1 MTNKQ
6 FTRPSANILLE
17 AAAIQEAKGQ
27 DYQNPL
33 SRVRQVD
40 HYPRGVYTILDTV
53 NGKLLRMYSVLE
65 TMEAGG
71 KVNFESVEDSAL
83 DAINYLSFVVA
94 YLRGEI
100 DGQTEG
106 KDIFNRRVMP
116 KTTSTALIPS
126 KFKVEIN
133 TITASN
139 PFNYTIAHNGAYNS
153 IASKETWPYANDS
166 MPNGKISTS
175 TWALNTGSEFK

>member
-1 MTNKQ
+1 MTKQ

-17 AAAIQEAKGQ
+17 AAEIQERKGQ

-33 SRVRQVD
+33 SRVRQAD
-40 HYPRGVYTILDTV
+40 HYPRGVYTILDTI

-65 TMEAGG
+65 TMEHGG

-94 YLRGEI
+94 YMRGEI

-106 KDIFNRRVMP
+106 KDIFNRRVA
-116 KTTSTALIPS
+116 KQTHSTDALIPA
-126 KFKVEIN
+126 KFKEKPN
-133 TITASN
+133 TITVTTPSSPFGPMVDYLSN
-139 PFNYTIAHNGAYNS
+139 STMQVTLGGNSVSTNPQFSESENY
-153 IASKETWPYANDS
+153 
-166 MPNGKISTS
+166 
-175 TWALNTGSEFK
+175 

>member
-1 MTNKQ
+1 MTKQ

-17 AAAIQEAKGQ
+17 AAAIQEKKGQ

-33 SRVRQVD
+33 SRVRQSD

-83 DAINYLSFVVA
+83 DAINYLSFIVA
-94 YLRGEI
+94 YMRGEI
-100 DGQTEG
+100 DGQAEG
-106 KDIFNRRVMP
+106 KDIFNRRVTKETHP
-116 KTTSTALIPS
+116 TEALIPQ
-126 KFKVEIN
+126 KFKNGGTVTVTSSSKAFESMVN
-133 TITASN
+133 TLTSIPPGYTDPKNLWTETTAWV
-139 PFNYTIAHNGAYNS
+139 P
-153 IASKETWPYANDS
+153 KE
-166 MPNGKISTS
+166 K
-175 TWALNTGSEFK
+175 K

>member
-1 MTNKQ
+1 MTKQ

-17 AAAIQEAKGQ
+17 AAAIQEKKGQ

-33 SRVRQVD
+33 SRVRQAD

-94 YLRGEI
+94 YMRGEI
-100 DGQTEG
+100 DGQTED
-106 KDIFNRRVMP
+106 KDIFNRRITKETHP
-116 KTTSTALIPS
+116 TEALIPQ
-126 KFKVEIN
+126 KFKN
-133 TITASN
+133 GGTITVTSSGSRAFDNITTVLSSV
-139 PFNYTIAHNGAYNS
+139 PPSSTEKTMVAQS
-153 IASKETWPYANDS
+153 IPWPHQPTMMGY
-166 MPNGKISTS
+166 
-175 TWALNTGSEFK
+175 